1 MILMLMATRE
11 ALSLCQA
18 VRLVYGRK
26 TSHPLPI
33 SNRSSYIISRKQQRR
48 EQGMMEEKGKKKKWK
63 RKAVLGLQITSPTS

>member
-1 MILMLMATRE
+1 
-11 ALSLCQA
+11 LSLCQA

-48 EQGMMEEKGKKKKWK
+48 EQGMMEEKGKKEMEKESSAWTSD
-63 RKAVLGLQITSPTS
+63 VLR